1 MKRPHRDLLI
11 IIGATI
17 VVVTACIVA
26 IFGLPTGGE
35 KDRLINFDGVDVDT
49 ILEGDIPILDTE
61 VVIPLSA
68 TDTIDVDSTETDYT
82 EEEII
87 INTND
92 TIKH

>member
-1 MKRPHRDLLI
+1 MKKPHRDLLI

-17 VVVTACIVA
+17 VIVTACIVA

-35 KDRLINFDGVDVDT
+35 KDRLMNFDGVDVDT
-49 ILEGDIPILDTE
+49 ILEGDIPILDND

-68 TDTIDVDSTETDYT
+68 TDTIDVDSAETDYA
-82 EEEII
+82 EEGT

>member
-1 MKRPHRDLLI
+1 MKKPHRDLLI

-17 VVVTACIVA
+17 VIVTACIVA

-35 KDRLINFDGVDVDT
+35 KDRLMNFDGVDVDT
-49 ILEGDIPILDTE
+49 ILEGDIPILDND

-68 TDTIDVDSTETDYT
+68 TDTIDADSIDTDYA
-82 EEEII
+82 EEGI
-87 INTND
+87 INPND

>member
-1 MKRPHRDLLI
+1 MKKPHRDLLI

-17 VVVTACIVA
+17 VIVTACIVA

-35 KDRLINFDGVDVDT
+35 KDRLMNFDGVDVDT
-49 ILEGDIPILDTE
+49 ILEGDIPILDND

-68 TDTIDVDSTETDYT
+68 TDTIDVDSAETDYA
-82 EEEII
+82 EASIL
-87 INTND
+87 NTND

>member
-1 MKRPHRDLLI
+1 MKKPHRDLLI

-17 VVVTACIVA
+17 VIVTACIVA

-35 KDRLINFDGVDVDT
+35 KDRLMNFDGVDVDT
-49 ILEGDIPILDTE
+49 ILEGDIPILDND

-68 TDTIDVDSTETDYT
+68 TDTIDADSIDTDYA
-82 EEEII
+82 EEGI
-87 INTND
+87 INPID

>member
-1 MKRPHRDLLI
+1 MKKPHRDLLI

-17 VVVTACIVA
+17 VIVTVCIVA

-49 ILEGDIPILDTE
+49 ILEGDIPILDND

-68 TDTIDVDSTETDYT
+68 TDTIDVDSAETDYA
-82 EEEII
+82 EESIL
-87 INTND
+87 NTND

>member
-1 MKRPHRDLLI
+1 MKKPHRDLLI

-17 VVVTACIVA
+17 VIVTACIVA

-35 KDRLINFDGVDVDT
+35 KDRLMNFDGVDVDT
-49 ILEGDIPILDTE
+49 ILEGDIPLLDND

-68 TDTIDVDSTETDYT
+68 TDTIDVDSAETDYA
-82 EEEII
+82 EEGT

>member
-1 MKRPHRDLLI
+1 MKKPHRDLLI

-17 VVVTACIVA
+17 VIVIACIVA

-35 KDRLINFDGVDVDT
+35 KDRLMNFDGVDVDT
-49 ILEGDIPILDTE
+49 ILEGDIPILDND

-68 TDTIDVDSTETDYT
+68 TDTIDVDSAETDYA
-82 EEEII
+82 EESIL
-87 INTND
+87 NTND

>member
-1 MKRPHRDLLI
+1 MKKPHRDLLI

-17 VVVTACIVA
+17 VIVTACIVA

-35 KDRLINFDGVDVDT
+35 KDRLMNFDGVDVDT
-49 ILEGDIPILDTE
+49 ILEGDIPILDND

-68 TDTIDVDSTETDYT
+68 TDTIDVDSAETDYA
-82 EEEII
+82 EESIL
-87 INTND
+87 NTND

>member
-17 VVVTACIVA
+17 VIVTACIVA

-35 KDRLINFDGVDVDT
+35 KDRLMNFDGVDVDT
-49 ILEGDIPILDTE
+49 ILEGDIPILDND

-68 TDTIDVDSTETDYT
+68 TDTIDVDSAETDYA
-82 EEEII
+82 EESIL
-87 INTND
+87 NTND

>member
-1 MKRPHRDLLI
+1 MKKPHRDLLI
-11 IIGATI
+11 MIGATI
-17 VVVTACIVA
+17 VIVTACIVA

-35 KDRLINFDGVDVDT
+35 KDRLMNFDGVDVDT
-49 ILEGDIPILDTE
+49 ILEGDIPILDND

-68 TDTIDVDSTETDYT
+68 TDTIDVDSAETDYA
-82 EEEII
+82 EEGT

>member
-1 MKRPHRDLLI
+1 MKKPHRDLLI

-17 VVVTACIVA
+17 VIMTACIVA

-49 ILEGDIPILDTE
+49 ILEGDIPILDND

-68 TDTIDVDSTETDYT
+68 TDTIDTDSTETDFA
-82 EEEII
+82 EEVI
-87 INTND
+87 INTTD